1 MTDKEI
7 ELYRDKLEAM
17 SNNDLLGVGYFAGL
31 RQEAIEECL
40 AHQRMKLEEKD
51 DEELLGEDAIEEE
64 RQAAIERLV
73 GAMMEEDEQRQ
84 K

>member
-7 ELYRDKLEAM
+7 ELVREKLEAM
-17 SNNDLLGVGYFAGL
+17 SDDDLLGVGYVAGL

-51 DEELLGEDAIEEE
+51 YEELLGEDAIEEE

-73 GAMMEEDEQRQ
+73 RAMMEKDEPGQ